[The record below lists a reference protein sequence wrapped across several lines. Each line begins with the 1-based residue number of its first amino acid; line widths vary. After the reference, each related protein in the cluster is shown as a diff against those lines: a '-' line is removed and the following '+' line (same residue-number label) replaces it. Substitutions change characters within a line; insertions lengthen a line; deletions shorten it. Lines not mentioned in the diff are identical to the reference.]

1 MPALEVVN
9 VAKSFGARRVLHDVS
24 FRVEAENAI
33 ALLGASGCGKTTLL
47 RVIAGLEDADNGE
60 VRIGARV
67 VSSPRAV
74 VPPEQRG
81 IGMVFQDLALW
92 PHMRAWRHLEFVL
105 RGRGKNRRERLE
117 IAKETLARLGL
128 AHRANAFP
136 AEMSGGEQQRLAFA
150 RAMVTEPALLL
161 LDEPFSNLNAELRE
175 SLLIELQ
182 RQMHERK
189 VAVVI
194 ATHDETEVSQI
205 VSGRVHLDTPL

>member
-24 FRVEAENAI
+24 FRVEAGSAI

-47 RVIAGLEDADNGE
+47 RVIAGLEHADKGE
-60 VRIGARV
+60 IRIGGRL
-67 VSSPRAV
+67 VSSPRAI

-105 RGRGKNRRERLE
+105 RGRGKNRGERMH
-117 IAKETLARLGL
+117 IAQETLARLGL
-128 AHRANAFP
+128 AHRANAYP
-136 AEMSGGEQQRLAFA
+136 SEMSGGEQQRLAFA
-150 RAMVTEPALLL
+150 RALVTEPALLL
-161 LDEPFSNLNAELRE
+161 LDEPFSNLNAELRDT
-175 SLLIELQ
+175 LIIELE
-182 RQMHERK
+182 RQKCERN

-194 ATHDETEVSQI
+194 ATHDAAEVSQI
-205 VSGRVHLDTPL
+205 VSDRLHLADPL

>member
-9 VAKSFGARRVLHDVS
+9 VAKSFGARCVLHDVS
-24 FRVEAENAI
+24 LRVEAGNAI

-47 RVIAGLEDADNGE
+47 RVIAGLEHADKGE
-60 VRIGARV
+60 IRIGERV

-92 PHMRAWRHLEFVL
+92 PHMPAWRHLEFVL
-105 RGRGKNRRERLE
+105 RGRGKKRGQRML
-117 IAKETLARLGL
+117 IAQEMLSRLGL
-128 AHRANAFP
+128 AHRANAYP
-136 AEMSGGEQQRLAFA
+136 SEMSGGEQQRLTFA